1 MLGYTYWLFFEWMA
15 PIIEFLGLIYFVLL
29 LIFGQPN
36 WHFFLLLLA
45 FVYTFAIA
53 LSTWALLFEEMTSH
67 KYEKRRDVLKLFLMA
82 LVEPILYHPLT
93 VYWAIRGNIDYM
105 RGVRSWG
112 KMERVGF
119 TKGSRI

>member
-1 MLGYTYWLFFEWMA
+1 M
-15 PIIEFLGLIYFVLL
+15 
-29 LIFGQPN
+29 
-36 WHFFLLLLA
+36 
-45 FVYTFAIA
+45 TF
-53 LSTWALLFEEMTSH
+53 H